1 MDRRITGALILLLGL
16 ALAGG
21 IIYVLFFYDFNARQ
35 AVKTPAV
42 QPTATDN
49 KSAGQPPTP
58 APIGEKKIIE
68 VKKPAE
74 PKIVGEEDLKQMA
87 GLFAER
93 FGSYSN
99 QSNYRNMR
107 DLEIFMT
114 DKLAAWVEDFIKKQI
129 ESKVDT
135 SIYYGI
141 SSKSISMTV
150 KEFKADEGVARIMV
164 GTQRREAFAT
174 GANSNGFGQNIEI
187 VFLKQGG
194 IWKVDEANWQTR

>member
-21 IIYVLFFYDFNARQ
+21 IIYVLFFYNFNAQ
-35 AVKTPAV
+35 PAVKPPVQPAV
-42 QPTATDN
+42 TDN

-58 APIGEKKIIE
+58 KTTGEKKIIDAGTP
-68 VKKPAE
+68 VA
-74 PKIVGEEDLKQMA
+74 PKAVGEEDLKQMA

-99 QSNYRNMR
+99 QSNYRNLR

-114 DKLAAWVEDFIKKQI
+114 VKFAAWAEDFIKKQI
-129 ESKVDT
+129 ESKEDT

-150 KEFKADEGVARIMV
+150 NEFKAEEGVARIMV
-164 GTQRREAFAT
+164 STQRRESLAT
-174 GANSNGFGQNIEI
+174 GANAAGFRQNIEI

-194 IWKVDEANWQTR
+194 VWKVDEANWQTK

>member
-1 MDRRITGALILLLGL
+1 MGL

-21 IIYVLFFYDFNARQ
+21 IIYVLFFYDFKSGQ
-35 AVKTPAV
+35 APAPEQKPAV
-42 QPTATDN
+42 TDN
-49 KSAGQPPTP
+49 KSASQPPTP
-58 APIGEKKIIE
+58 TPIGEKKVIE
-68 VKKPAE
+68 AKTPVA
-74 PKIVGEEDLKQMA
+74 PKVVGEADLKQMA

-114 DKLAAWVEDFIKKQI
+114 AKLAAWAEDFIKKNI
-129 ESKVDT
+129 ESKIDT

-141 SSKSISMTV
+141 SSKSISTTV
-150 KEFKADEGVARIMV
+150 KEFKPDEGVARIMV
-164 GTQRREAFAT
+164 GTQRRESLAT
-174 GANSNGFGQNIEI
+174 GANTAGFGQNIEI

-194 IWKVDEANWQTR
+194 MWKVDEANWQPK